1 MQGIVNT
8 RAQSAS
14 IDPVRR
20 YVNAVAAASVLVT
33 LGVGSIEP
41 AGLGIVGG
49 FGLTT
54 ILATPAQA
62 RCLWKGA
69 YRTDI
74 ADGNDCLEAQRTGC
88 VQHMLRPEQYTTCL
102 ADNKRAQMNGETCI
116 LGGTIHNEWNAQQ
129 CQEAKGTGCIR
140 ELLNNAQYVSCLN
153 AQRH

>member
-1 MQGIVNT
+1 MPRHQSPQRKT
-8 RAQSAS
+8 RSWFGSAATAS
-14 IDPVRR
+14 IAAIV
-20 YVNAVAAASVLVT
+20 AVCA
-33 LGVGSIEP
+33 IEP
-41 AGLGIVGG
+41 GQLGLVGG
-49 FGLTT
+49 FGLATM
-54 ILATPAQA
+54 LATPAQA

-140 ELLNNAQYVSCLN
+140 ELLNQDQYVSCLN
-153 AQRH
+153 AQKH